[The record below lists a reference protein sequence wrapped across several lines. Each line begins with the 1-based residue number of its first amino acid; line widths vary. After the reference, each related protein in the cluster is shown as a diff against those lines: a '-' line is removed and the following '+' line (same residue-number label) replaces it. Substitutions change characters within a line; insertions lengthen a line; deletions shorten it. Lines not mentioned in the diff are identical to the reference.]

1 LGRRFNK
8 ENTFIFEEKL
18 EQFTGKTYPMGI
30 EEFLL
35 HRAEMKGEKRGEKRA
50 EKEFQRERASVIR
63 NARLKGL
70 SIELISDIV
79 NLPAEKIRQILDE
92 MGIE

>member
-1 LGRRFNK
+1 VR
-8 ENTFIFEEKL
+8 
-18 EQFTGKTYPMGI
+18 
-30 EEFLL
+30 
-35 HRAEMKGEKRGEKRA
+35 
-50 EKEFQRERASVIR
+50 KEFQRERASVIR